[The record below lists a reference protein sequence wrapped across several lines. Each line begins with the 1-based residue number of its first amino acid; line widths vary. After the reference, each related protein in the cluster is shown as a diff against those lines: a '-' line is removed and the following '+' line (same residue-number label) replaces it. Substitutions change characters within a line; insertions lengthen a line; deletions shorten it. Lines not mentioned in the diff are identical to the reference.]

1 MIGDFTKMSIW
12 DLTDEDRKS
21 MNAAGFSM
29 KALDLFSHQEYRE
42 ALEEPSVCH
51 TGESKAGE
59 KLRFCIK
66 VHNDI
71 IAQAS
76 YTYQGCPALATSAA
90 AAVQNILDSN
100 VAEAKSISINDI
112 WEALGS
118 LPRGHDDHVDFALKT
133 MIETLDI
140 YLSQKHM
147 GQKEHEEY
155 MHLCGFTG
163 KELDELDTGPC
174 SNCAFVQSCEND
186 HDVMA

>member
-1 MIGDFTKMSIW
+1 MSIW
-12 DLTDEDRKS
+12 DLSDEDRKS
-21 MNAAGFSM
+21 MKAAGFSR
-29 KALDLFSHQEYRE
+29 KALDLFTYRE
-42 ALEEPSVCH
+42 YLGVIEEPSVCH